1 MSYWVFIVVMRV
13 WGKTIRVVAQIAI
26 NSLSSSYIHIKR
38 PKIIKCM
45 FFNYQKENIAIH
57 VIQML
62 SVFWI
67 PRPRPKWFKDIVF
80 QPLALIEKY
89 NKSTFWKD
97 FFSWNTLRSFVRTLR
112 LSQRGR
118 MAYTTLTPTLSVLSK
133 FTE

>member
-1 MSYWVFIVVMRV
+1 MKINYGNVILSIYRNYESMRE
-13 WGKTIRVVAQIAI
+13 TIRVAAQIAI

-89 NKSTFWKD
+89 NKSTF
-97 FFSWNTLRSFVRTLR
+97 
-112 LSQRGR
+112 
-118 MAYTTLTPTLSVLSK
+118 
-133 FTE
+133 